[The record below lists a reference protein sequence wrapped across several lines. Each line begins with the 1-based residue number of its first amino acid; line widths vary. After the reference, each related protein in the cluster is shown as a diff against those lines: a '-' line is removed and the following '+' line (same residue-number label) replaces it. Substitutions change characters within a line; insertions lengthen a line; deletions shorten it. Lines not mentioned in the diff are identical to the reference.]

1 VSTGTG
7 LLLELSC
14 ALKVSIG
21 HECQLCFVPAI
32 CACPRQGETPLRLR
46 AIICAHRHKLHC
58 ALPRL
63 TMREWRSRYEI
74 YVNRRCMTNSGNLSD
89 FAQRGSP
96 PLSWSKGDEVVSITA
111 RHKFIGMDPPI
122 WRET

>member
-1 VSTGTG
+1 MCRGG
-7 LLLELSC
+7 RMRMLELSC
-14 ALKVSIG
+14 ALKVAIG

-32 CACPRQGETPLRLR
+32 GACPRQGETPLRLR

-74 YVNRRCMTNSGNLSD
+74 YVNSRCMMKSGNLRED
-89 FAQRGSP
+89 NIVGLELPDRAPRR
-96 PLSWSKGDEVVSITA
+96 SWGVGDGRSAAHSIS
-111 RHKFIGMDPPI
+111 I
-122 WRET
+122 E